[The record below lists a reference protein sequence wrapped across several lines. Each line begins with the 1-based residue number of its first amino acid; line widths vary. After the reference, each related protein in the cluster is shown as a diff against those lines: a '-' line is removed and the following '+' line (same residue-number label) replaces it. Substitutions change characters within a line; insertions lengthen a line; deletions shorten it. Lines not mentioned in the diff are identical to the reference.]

1 MQIPIQE
8 GLGWG
13 LILYISNSSQVM
25 LMPLAQ
31 VARISTFD
39 PGDLLINTDVG
50 ISPQITTS
58 ESLDGRVWVSVH
70 FKRSWGDFNMQLGL
84 APLIW
89 DFPTSLPLLMPFLNL
104 HLPLSTCKSSGH
116 PSRFSSETVCLLAAI
131 FSPYHATTFLFYCAV
146 WWKSCL

>member
-1 MQIPIQE
+1 MPGSCCFGSFGYRFGSCHFPTAVSQMPLIKKKKKCKLADLNATPHSSSNTVEQGFSKFNVHTNHPGGDFVKMQIPIQE

-50 ISPQITTS
+50 ISPQITYIRIS
-58 ESLDGRVWVSVH
+58 GWQD
-70 FKRSWGDFNMQLGL
+70 LG
-84 APLIW
+84 I
-89 DFPTSLPLLMPFLNL
+89 SPF
-104 HLPLSTCKSSGH
+104 
-116 PSRFSSETVCLLAAI
+116 
-131 FSPYHATTFLFYCAV
+131 
-146 WWKSCL
+146 